1 MAPNISEDCLIF
13 FGLSPTV
20 TKLRQVYDALTEFLT
35 DKKTIDPSGR
45 YNLIMFLENTPNFF
59 DNFTFDINL
68 ILEVLKS
75 SNKDIVNANTAV
87 GILIGLHLIIQNFKS
102 VSDKLFRLLI
112 LLDRGSHKIS
122 INHVKKITNILNDTK
137 NLPFYIDIIVI
148 DMNDKH
154 EIETLRRFANLG
166 DGEFYNINSTKD
178 LKPLLTKL
186 SKKKFIK
193 ESLFSR
199 YKLKMTQ
206 KETQPFYIDLAEDP
220 SIFHELGTCS
230 ICFQKGVEDNLTCP
244 SCKTVVHKTCWALWA
259 QYSIPQ
265 IPHVYRCHNCFNLMK
280 LDREFVLDAQIGKTP
295 AMNEYVQ
302 VKRKNNLDYLRE
314 LESKNQ
320 PKFVQAEDP
329 SVSDVRA
336 MVQTEKESSQT
347 EEDEKLISFDLCPAC
362 NNVRMAHEERCPICG
377 FDLF

>member
-1 MAPNISEDCLIF
+1 VVPNISEDCLIF
-13 FGLSPTV
+13 FGLSPNF
-20 TKLRQVYDALTEFLT
+20 TKLRQVNDALTEFLR
-35 DKKTIDPSGR
+35 DKKLIDPSGR
-45 YNLIMFLENTPNFF
+45 YNLIMFLQNAPNFF
-59 DNFTFDINL
+59 DNFTFDIDL
-68 ILEVLKS
+68 ILEVLKIS
-75 SNKDIVNANTAV
+75 SKDIVNANTAV
-87 GILIGLHLIIQNFKS
+87 GILIGLHLIIQNFKN
-102 VSDKLFRLLI
+102 VSEKLFRLLI
-112 LLDRGSHKIS
+112 LVDRGAHKIS

-154 EIETLRRFANLG
+154 EIETLKKFANLG

-206 KETQPFYIDLAEDP
+206 KETQPFYIDLAGDP

-265 IPHVYRCHNCFNLMK
+265 IPHVQVSLM
-280 LDREFVLDAQIGKTP
+280 
-295 AMNEYVQ
+295 
-302 VKRKNNLDYLRE
+302 
-314 LESKNQ
+314 
-320 PKFVQAEDP
+320 
-329 SVSDVRA
+329 
-336 MVQTEKESSQT
+336 
-347 EEDEKLISFDLCPAC
+347 
-362 NNVRMAHEERCPICG
+362 
-377 FDLF
+377 